1 MSILANKHYY
11 FGVGGNIPGFKKF
24 MTESGGLAC
33 ESVAKIIPEKGGNK
47 K

>member
-11 FGVGGNIPGFKKF
+11 FGVGGNMPGFKKAIA
-24 MTESGGLAC
+24 EAGDLAC
-33 ESVAKIIPEKGGNK
+33 ESLAKIVPEKGGNK